1 VKLNADTLKFAG
13 GAVIIAAAACI
24 MLPDVLNYIGGLWR
38 LGVMIVVVLVLAWV
52 LANITARI
60 QISRRA
66 KLVEQSKSAGEES
79 S

>member
-1 VKLNADTLKFAG
+1 VKLDADTLKFAG

-38 LGVMIVVVLVLAWV
+38 LGVMIVVVLFLAW
-52 LANITARI
+52 LMANIVARI
-60 QISRRA
+60 QLSRKS
-66 KLVEQSKSAGEES
+66 KLVKESKSVSEES